1 MPVPDSGGLGAGEEA
16 PTGQVGPQGV
26 LPEASGLCRAE
37 GSESGRPAGVVLVLG
52 RGFPQVTL

>member
-1 MPVPDSGGLGAGEEA
+1 MPDSGGLGAGEEA